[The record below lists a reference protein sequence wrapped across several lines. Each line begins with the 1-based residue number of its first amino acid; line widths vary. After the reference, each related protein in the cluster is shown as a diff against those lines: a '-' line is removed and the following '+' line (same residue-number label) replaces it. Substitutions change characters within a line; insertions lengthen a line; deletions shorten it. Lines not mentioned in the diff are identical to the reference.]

1 MNYHQLIERVK
12 TNPTFNNWI
21 APVALIAIVTLGIMM
36 CSGCTPMAIAETETG
51 APDRVATRLADI
63 EKELKPA
70 TKAVEAT
77 PEWKVYQ
84 DANKKLKSTKA
95 WSKYNGLIME
105 KKYLLENFVK
115 GGAK

>member
-1 MNYHQLIERVK
+1 MNMKQLL
-12 TNPTFNNWI
+12 NDWI
-21 APVALIAIVTLGIMM
+21 YPLAFIVLVTWAIMM

-51 APDRVATRLADI
+51 ASDRVATRLAEI

-70 TKAVEAT
+70 AKAVEST
-77 PEWKVYQ
+77 PEWKAFQ
-84 DANKKLKSTKA
+84 AADKKLKSTKA
-95 WSKYNGLIME
+95 WAKYNGLIME